1 MEPGPDISPSP
12 SRSPRILP
20 FAIGAVVVIVV
31 VAVASLLW
39 FRRGSSVMES
49 PVAGRFDQADQPAAS
64 TERLWQPDG
73 RTRGNPDAPVT
84 LIEYSDFTCGYCVKF
99 FRDTWPRLQKQ
110 YVETGKVR
118 LLYRDY
124 PRDPEGPA
132 MTAAIAARCAG
143 DQGHYWEMHDRL
155 FGGPIDI
162 DRLQAFGKTIGLN
175 QPAFAACLRDAPH
188 RQAIL
193 QDKEDGIRIGFVGTP
208 GFVLFRTDR
217 AGKDKPIGL
226 PGAFPADVFEKEID
240 QLLKLSE
247 TKNKG

>member
-1 MEPGPDISPSP
+1 MDTPPPSF
-12 SRSPRILP
+12 RIVP
-20 FAIGAVVVIVV
+20 FAVGAVLVIGVIV
-31 VAVASLLW
+31 AGILF
-39 FRRGSSVMES
+39 FRRETSVMES
-49 PVAGRFDQADQPAAS
+49 EMARGRPGQPASS
-64 TERLWQPDG
+64 TDRLWQPDG

-99 FRDTWPRLQKQ
+99 FRETWPRLSSK

-118 LLYRDY
+118 FLYRDY

-143 DQGHYWEMHDRL
+143 DQGRYWDMHDRL
-155 FGGPIDI
+155 FGGALDV
-162 DRLQAFGKTIGLN
+162 DRLQAHAKAIGLN

-208 GFVLFRTDR
+208 GFILMRTGQ
-217 AGKDKPIGL
+217 AGKEKPIGL
-226 PGAFPADVFEKEID
+226 PGAFPVGTFEQEID
-240 QLLKLSE
+240 RLLKPPGAE
-247 TKNKG
+247 NKG

>member
-1 MEPGPDISPSP
+1 MDASPKSL
-12 SRSPRILP
+12 RIVP
-20 FAIGAVVVIVV
+20 FAVGAVVVLGVV
-31 VAVASLLW
+31 VAALLL
-39 FRRGSSVMES
+39 FKRETSVMES
-49 PVAGRFDQADQPAAS
+49 GAAPGRSEQTAES

-99 FRDTWPRLQKQ
+99 FRETWPRLQKK

-143 DQGHYWEMHDRL
+143 DQGRYWDMHDRL
-155 FGGPIDI
+155 FGGGIDI
-162 DRLQAFGKTIGLN
+162 DRLQAHVRAIGLN
-175 QPAFAACLRDAPH
+175 QPAFAAVLRDAPH
-188 RQAIL
+188 
-193 QDKEDGIRIGFVGTP
+193 KEDGIRIGFVGTP
-208 GFVLFRTDR
+208 GFILMQTDR

-247 TKNKG
+247 TKNRG